1 MSEIVRQEDIKYVLI
16 THLYMIEPKLGEKA
30 DVYFGVT
37 SEDEKKVHVIVLKG
51 WEYAEGLKEGSI
63 VDIPNKNIEEQIK
76 DGITVRMNTQY
87 YFDEFHGVEV

>member
-1 MSEIVRQEDIKYVLI
+1 M
-16 THLYMIEPKLGEKA
+16 
-30 DVYFGVT
+30 
-37 SEDEKKVHVIVLKG
+37 LKG